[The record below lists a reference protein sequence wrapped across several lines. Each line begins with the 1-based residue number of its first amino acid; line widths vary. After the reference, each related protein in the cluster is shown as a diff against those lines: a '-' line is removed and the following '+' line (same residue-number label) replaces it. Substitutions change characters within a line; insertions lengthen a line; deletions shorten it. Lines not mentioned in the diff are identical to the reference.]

1 MVVHIHNFSAISV
14 NAKMVTNGIL
24 VVDRTKTGCRR
35 LILKDTQQLTPLRSH
50 LRSHLPLLLLS
61 HLPLLL
67 RSHLPLLPRSQPFQ
81 LRAVTHMIVMI
92 IAATKMTAT
101 MQKPWNR
108 PHFLLVP
115 DLLF

>member
-50 LRSHLPLLLLS
+50 LLSHLLS
-61 HLPLLL
+61 HLPLLPL
-67 RSHLPLLPRSQPFQ
+67 SHPFQ

-92 IAATKMTAT
+92 IAATTMT
-101 MQKPWNR
+101 R
-108 PHFLLVP
+108 
-115 DLLF
+115 

>member
-14 NAKMVTNGIL
+14 NAKMVTNGIR
-24 VVDRTKTGCRR
+24 VVDHTKTGCRR
-35 LILKDTQQLTPLRSH
+35 LILKDTQQLTPLR
-50 LRSHLPLLLLS
+50 S

-92 IAATKMTAT
+92 IAATTMTAT

>member
-50 LRSHLPLLLLS
+50 LPLLLLS
-61 HLPLLL
+61 HLPSQLHLL
-67 RSHLPLLPRSQPFQ
+67 
-81 LRAVTHMIVMI
+81 I
-92 IAATKMTAT
+92 
-101 MQKPWNR
+101 
-108 PHFLLVP
+108 
-115 DLLF
+115 

>member
-50 LRSHLPLLLLS
+50 LL
-61 HLPLLL
+61 
-67 RSHLPLLPRSQPFQ
+67 Q

-92 IAATKMTAT
+92 IAATTMTAT

-108 PHFLLVP
+108 
-115 DLLF
+115 